1 MSEEIKRFKSKRL
14 TKKQLQE
21 LRKEHPETIYP
32 LVGYHYELYNMI
44 KEATLEGRKITVKEI
59 CERMPEYYYLNE
71 KECNYSNC
79 PNLYKDVDYL
89 NHAKFSKIICKD
101 NGGFFLANKEE
112 ALVYEEKLHN
122 EALKA
127 FAEYWTIHRK
137 IEADGQG
144 TFIDAN
150 GNSDNKPNELVKV
163 RKEREVRFCNLTVR
177 SEVPAEEENK
187 ELIAEWP
194 ELEGRDLSGFHI
206 VEGNPVLLET
216 ETVLF
221 QFSGR
226 DVKEIIHAD
235 AFDSAD
241 LSDIVFE
248 RGLVPVQEE
257 NKEVEERAARLREG
271 RSITV
276 GSSHILLPSHEDG
289 QIKKPGFRVVSEL
302 LEKVNVVN
310 FKGGESHSVPLL
322 TAYGTGGY
330 TAEGGNANSA
340 EPTFG
345 TVTITKAKITAYGE
359 VSEEV
364 LKLPAANYEQ
374 AVVEA
379 IRYALQKKIA
389 IELVSGEGGTNKL
402 VGFTAADSVCPAVP
416 DASKV
421 TISTFDEKVLD
432 SVLYGFGGDEEVG
445 DDGVVLFNKLT
456 LKKLAGL
463 RGTNEKR
470 RLHDIDYKNKT
481 IDGIPYVITC
491 WTGHC

>member
-1 MSEEIKRFKSKRL
+1 MNRLKEIEARLAEIKD
-14 TKKQLQE
+14 E
-21 LRKEHPETIYP
+21 LKTDLSADEI
-32 LVGYHYELYNMI
+32 
-44 KEATLEGRKITVKEI
+44 EAR
-59 CERMPEYYYLNE
+59 E
-71 KECNYSNC
+71 KETASLIEERNKI
-79 PNLYKDVDYL
+79 LAERR
-89 NHAKFSKIICKD
+89 AK
-101 NGGFFLANKEE
+101 
-112 ALVYEEKLHN
+112 
-122 EALKA
+122 
-127 FAEYWTIHRK
+127 
-137 IEADGQG
+137 ADEM
-144 TFIDAN
+144 I
-150 GNSDNKPNELVKV
+150 
-163 RKEREVRFCNLTVR
+163 
-177 SEVPAEEENK
+177 
-187 ELIAEWP
+187 
-194 ELEGRDLSGFHI
+194 
-206 VEGNPVLLET
+206 
-216 ETVLF
+216 
-221 QFSGR
+221 
-226 DVKEIIHAD
+226 
-235 AFDSAD
+235 
-241 LSDIVFE
+241 E
-248 RGLVPVQEE
+248 RGMTPVQEE
-257 NKEVEERAARLREG
+257 NKEVEERAARLKQG

-340 EPTFG
+340 EPTFA

-445 DDGVVLFNKLT
+445 DDGVVLFHKLT

-481 IDGIPYVITC
+481 IDGIPYVITSALPAYDSASAGQAFIAYGHLNAIELDIFSDVEITKSTDYKFKEGLIAYKGVVFAGSNVTSWKGLVLGC
-491 WTGHC
+491 KPAAQSGGSTGGN